1 MGQYIMAIKIG
12 IVVIIVTTL
21 GTLCLMLKAARA
33 ERDLARV
40 NLSTVTEANAS
51 LKASLDAERMQ
62 REQVEQVLLER
73 AEDQKRI
80 EAKQAEVLKQRNW
93 ALSELRK
100 ANEKIDE
107 YRSLSIPYEFFDFV
121 RQQAAG
127 DKNRDD
133 QDVSTGKLGGSGK

>member
-1 MGQYIMAIKIG
+1 MAAKI
-12 IVVIIVTTL
+12 IIVL
-21 GTLCLMLKAARA
+21 GLVTAISILYLNGKSMRA
-33 ERDLARV
+33 QRDLAVSRV
-40 NLSTVTEANAS
+40 AAVEEANES
-51 LKASLDAERMQ
+51 LKLSLDAERMQ
-62 REQVEQVLLER
+62 REMVEQALLQR
-73 AEDQKRI
+73 AEDQKEF

-127 DKNRDD
+127 GPD
-133 QDVSTGKLGGSGK
+133 

>member
-1 MGQYIMAIKIG
+1 
-12 IVVIIVTTL
+12 
-21 GTLCLMLKAARA
+21 
-33 ERDLARV
+33 
-40 NLSTVTEANAS
+40 
-51 LKASLDAERMQ
+51 MQ